1 MKYLMTTLA
10 VSGLL
15 VACTNG
21 EPTANNTSANASA
34 VVSGQAASSVNAKIN
49 NPAWQTLRVATE
61 ANYPPFQFRDEA
73 GNPVGFEVELL
84 QEVAKAA
91 QLNVDIIHTER
102 KMWRD
107 TLTAGDF
114 DMWSSSFTISDK
126 DADVADFSAP
136 FLEVENV
143 IYVLDNKQ
151 NESIKTAAD
160 LKGKKISVS
169 KYSKSAAQ
177 VSGQLA
183 GSPDLVVPQDTFY
196 LALKS
201 VFAGETNGVFG
212 QDLVL
217 KYYANQQGGNVK
229 VKIINIGEK
238 KKSLAFVVK
247 KGNTDLLKKLNQ
259 GLAAVKANGTY
270 DALVKKYFN

>member
-102 KMWRD
+102 KAWKD
-107 TLTAGDF
+107 SLTTGDF
-114 DMWSSSFTISDK
+114 DIWSSAFTISDK
-126 DADVADFSAP
+126 DTDVADFSQP
-136 FLEVENV
+136 FIDVENV
-143 IYVLDNKQ
+143 VYLLDNQQ
-151 NESIKTAAD
+151 NNSINNTSD
-160 LKGKKISVS
+160 LKGKKIAVS
-169 KYSKSAAQ
+169 KYSKSAPQVVAQ
-177 VSGQLA
+177 LT
-183 GSPDLVVPQDTFY
+183 GSPEFVSPQDTFY

-201 VFAGETNGVFG
+201 VYAGENTGVFG

-229 VKIINIGEK
+229 VKSINIGEK

-270 DALVKKYFN
+270 DTLVKKYFN